1 MSRHDPAHTHYL
13 VGARLRARGMTGKA
27 SIAHKC
33 APTQAVTSRCISTVG
48 ARSRAMG
55 VTGNASIAHKCA
67 PTQAVASQRIS
78 TVGARSRAMGI
89 TSNNASIAPTCAAT
103 HTIRSR
109 A

>member
-1 MSRHDPAHTHYL
+1 MSRHDPAHTHDL
-13 VGARLRARGMTGKA
+13 VGARSRAMGVTSNA

-33 APTQAVTSRCISTVG
+33 APTQAVISQRISTVG

-55 VTGNASIAHKCA
+55 ITGNASIAHKCA
-67 PTQAVASQRIS
+67 PTQAVISQRIS

-89 TSNNASIAPTCAAT
+89 TSNNASIAPSHLPT
-103 HTIRSR
+103 HAIRSR

>member
-1 MSRHDPAHTHYL
+1 MSRRDPAHTHDL
-13 VGARLRARGMTGKA
+13 
-27 SIAHKC
+27 
-33 APTQAVTSRCISTVG
+33 VG
-48 ARSRAMG
+48 ARSRARST
-55 VTGNASIAHKCA
+55 TGNASSAHKCA

-89 TSNNASIAPTCAAT
+89 TSNNTSIAPSHVPT